1 MSQQLHV
8 LRNVIQ
14 PDPASV
20 LPVRLQFDDADSPI
34 DVLDA
39 LLIARFAAGEHKA
52 AHTKSLKRVRA
63 EASLLPVGATVIRT
77 VQDENRNAVLAV
89 GEGWVALT
97 LLWRENRN
105 GSVTVTAVD
114 DELAARVLA
123 QATDG
128 VEEPPT
134 EEQGQVTMGF
144 WHLGDHGPRRRTRE
158 IDAPTWPEI
167 SRNYP
172 SNAAGAIEQLM
183 AMRPGKLA
191 GRLMLLHGPP
201 GTGKT
206 TVLRALAQA
215 WREWCEVDCVLDPER
230 LFGSPTYLMDV
241 AVSDNSD
248 DKKEWR
254 LLILE
259 DCDELISG
267 DAKQSTGQALSR
279 LLNLTDGLLGQGCR
293 TLVAITTNED
303 LSRLHPAV
311 TRPGRCLAQ
320 IEVGAMPRH
329 EAEAW
334 LGRPGVGPEGA
345 TLAELFALRNNLA
358 PVVAEVDDMPTGMYL

>member
-8 LRNVIQ
+8 LRNVAQ

-20 LPVRLQFDDADSPI
+20 LPVRLQFDDADSPV

-39 LLIARFAAGEHKA
+39 LLIAQFTAGEHKA
-52 AHTKSLKRVRA
+52 AHSKSLKRVRSDA
-63 EASLLPVGATVIRT
+63 TLLPAGATVIRT
-77 VQDENRNAVLAV
+77 VRDTGRNTVLAA
-89 GEGWVALT
+89 GDGWLVLASSWT
-97 LLWRENRN
+97 ESRTA
-105 GSVTVTAVD
+105 SVTVTAVT

-123 QATDG
+123 EATDG

-134 EEQGQVTMGF
+134 SEKPKVTMGF
-144 WHLGDHGPRRRTRE
+144 WHLSENGPRRRTRE
-158 IDAPTWPEI
+158 IEAPTWPEI

-172 SNAAGAIEQLM
+172 AKAAKAIQQLM
-183 AMRPGKLA
+183 EVGPDRLG
-191 GRLMLLHGPP
+191 GRLLLLHGPP

-215 WREWCEVDCVLDPER
+215 WRDWCEVVCVLDPER
-230 LFGSPTYLMDV
+230 LFGSPSYLMDV
-241 AVSDNSD
+241 AIHGNND
-248 DKKEWR
+248 DEREWR

-267 DAKQSTGQALSR
+267 EAKHATGQALSR
-279 LLNLTDGLLGQGCR
+279 LLNLTDGLLGQGCQ
-293 TLVAITTNED
+293 TMVAITTNED

-320 IEVGAMPRH
+320 IEVGAMPRE

-334 LGRPGVGPEGA
+334 LGAPGVGPDGA
-345 TLAELFALRNNLA
+345 TLAELFALRNDLA
-358 PVVAEVDDMPTGMYL
+358 PVVADVDEVPTGMYL